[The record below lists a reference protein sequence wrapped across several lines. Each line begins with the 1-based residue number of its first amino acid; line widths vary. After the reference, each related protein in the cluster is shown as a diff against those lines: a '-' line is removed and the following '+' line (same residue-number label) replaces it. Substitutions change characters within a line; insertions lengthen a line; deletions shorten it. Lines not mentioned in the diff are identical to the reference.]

1 MEAWRISSIRYL
13 TRLSNHDA
21 QIRECPSMRLS
32 CVEEKDNGLVGASV
46 FFVYYKEQG
55 DTSGM

>member
-1 MEAWRISSIRYL
+1 
-13 TRLSNHDA
+13 
-21 QIRECPSMRLS
+21 MRLS